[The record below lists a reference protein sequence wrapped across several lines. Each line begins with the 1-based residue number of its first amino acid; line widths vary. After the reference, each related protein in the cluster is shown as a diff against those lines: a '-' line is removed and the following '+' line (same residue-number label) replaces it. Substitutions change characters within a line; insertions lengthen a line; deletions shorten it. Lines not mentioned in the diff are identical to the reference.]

1 MHSTAPAARSAANV
15 SSTCHDACC
24 ASSTSGIAR
33 GQAASSPAS
42 RSSLALDLARDPE
55 QDGPEALPERRQR
68 LGQPG
73 HGLAG
78 SPYSARMLA
87 PRCALTTNRNAGG
100 VAAHQPSICST
111 VGRA

>member
-1 MHSTAPAARSAANV
+1 MA
-15 SSTCHDACC
+15 
-24 ASSTSGIAR
+24 G

-42 RSSLALDLARDPE
+42 FSSWRLTSPGTRNSTAPSRSPNVGSVSVSQGTE
-55 QDGPEALPERRQR
+55 V
-68 LGQPG
+68 
-73 HGLAG
+73 AG

-100 VAAHQPSICST
+100 VAAHQPLILST